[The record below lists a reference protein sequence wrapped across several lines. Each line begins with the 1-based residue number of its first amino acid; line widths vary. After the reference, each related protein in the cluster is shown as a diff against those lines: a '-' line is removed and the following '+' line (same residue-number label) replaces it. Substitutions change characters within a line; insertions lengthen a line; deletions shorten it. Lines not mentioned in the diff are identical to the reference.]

1 MCIYTC
7 LCVYT
12 FREREESKIA
22 LMVPSERTIGGRRRK
37 EDVSEKY

>member
-7 LCVYT
+7 LCVY
-12 FREREESKIA
+12 REREESKIA